1 MKVFIRIL
9 VACSISALVV
19 LAGCS
24 MNRAESLRMLDRRA
38 EYEGQGG
45 PGSSDTPPNLKEG
58 GLDGFR
64 NAPVPVR
71 TRAQVAPVWI
81 FPHETAS
88 RDYFWGGWI
97 SIVTEEPQWVLTRP
111 GRLPPAPGVVDAA
124 KLSGLKK
131 KTGRFK
137 KKPVSPEPISAPIN
151 GPVIQ

>member
-1 MKVFIRIL
+1 MKAFIHIL
-9 VACSISALVV
+9 VACLISALVF
-19 LAGCS
+19 LTGCS
-24 MNRAESLRMLDRRA
+24 INRADSLRMLDRRA
-38 EYEGQGG
+38 DYEGQGEG
-45 PGSSDTPPNLKEG
+45 DSSPNLKEG
-58 GLDGFR
+58 GLDGFH

-131 KTGRFK
+131 KTGRLK
-137 KKPVSPEPISAPIN
+137 NKPVSQDAVSAPIS
-151 GPVIQ
+151 GPFVQ